1 MDRNKSHGRW
11 VNNFDVRMS
20 QELPGFMK
28 DHKASFT
35 IDILNFGNLLNKKWG
50 RIDEIGFPSNRS
62 FVNYA
67 GMDANGKYVY
77 SLGSLEDHV
86 TRQVNGESQW
96 AVQFT
101 VRYEF

>member
-1 MDRNKSHGRW
+1 
-11 VNNFDVRMS
+11 
-20 QELPGFMK
+20 
-28 DHKASFT
+28 
-35 IDILNFGNLLNKKWG
+35 
-50 RIDEIGFPSNRS
+50 
-62 FVNYA
+62 
-67 GMDANGKYVY
+67 MDANGKYVY